1 MSKIIEHLYDPRQI
15 FVNFHNRSQRWAILV
30 VHRRGGK
37 TVASIN
43 DKIAR
48 ILTFQPPIIRGQIAR
63 EPGRFA
69 YVAPFLNQ
77 ARQIAWDYVK
87 RYSQGMTKKI
97 SEAELSVTY
106 FNDSKLTL
114 YGADN
119 PDAFRGQYFDGVTL
133 DEYGMMKPSVWSEV
147 LLPTLVDRKGWATF
161 IGTPNG
167 PNHFRDLVR
176 EAAKEPSRWF
186 YESHPVSETGLIDAE
201 ELNEMRK
208 LMLPEEYAQEME
220 CSFEASA
227 RGAYYSSEILR
238 ASAEVRITPLQ
249 ADQAMPLHFIF
260 DLGFRDDTATIAF
273 QDAPDGYPII
283 HAEADNLRPI
293 RHYIARINEI
303 CLQYGCTRGEV
314 WLPHDAKAKTLQTG
328 RSIVEQFIS
337 AKIIPKLVPNLD
349 VLDGIAAARMLFP
362 EIWFNEM
369 PCEMLIEA
377 LKTYRRAWDEDK
389 KAFSNQPIHDWSSHY
404 ADVFRYFAIV
414 AQKTKQPNPTQRERV
429 VQTYN
434 HYPYSLD
441 DLYEGYNNGNAQS
454 RRTFI
459 N

>member
-1 MSKIIEHLYDPRQI
+1 
-15 FVNFHNRSQRWAILV
+15 
-30 VHRRGGK
+30 
-37 TVASIN
+37 
-43 DKIAR
+43 
-48 ILTFQPPIIRGQIAR
+48 
-63 EPGRFA
+63 
-69 YVAPFLNQ
+69 
-77 ARQIAWDYVK
+77 
-87 RYSQGMTKKI
+87 
-97 SEAELSVTY
+97 
-106 FNDSKLTL
+106 
-114 YGADN
+114 
-119 PDAFRGQYFDGVTL
+119 
-133 DEYGMMKPSVWSEV
+133 
-147 LLPTLVDRKGWATF
+147 
-161 IGTPNG
+161 
-167 PNHFRDLVR
+167 
-176 EAAKEPSRWF
+176 
-186 YESHPVSETGLIDAE
+186 
-201 ELNEMRK
+201 
-208 LMLPEEYAQEME
+208 
-220 CSFEASA
+220 
-227 RGAYYSSEILR
+227 
-238 ASAEVRITPLQ
+238 
-249 ADQAMPLHFIF
+249 
-260 DLGFRDDTATIAF
+260 
-273 QDAPDGYPII
+273 
-283 HAEADNLRPI
+283 
-293 RHYIARINEI
+293 
-303 CLQYGCTRGEV
+303 V